1 VFPSK
6 SFAAFY
12 FFIHQL
18 NSFFM
23 KKLCLAASAVASM
36 LFFSANV
43 VAQEKPV
50 PAVVKPAAEA
60 KPVAVA
66 VPAAT
71 PKVEAAMAQGKTVAD
86 VAIASKSHTTLVA
99 ALKGAGLVDALKGKG
114 PYTLFAPTNE
124 AFAKIPADVLE
135 GLLKPEGKD
144 ALAKI
149 LTNHVVSGN
158 YKSADILG
166 AIKSGNGKAEFP
178 TLGGDKLTITSEG
191 GKVKVTDGAG
201 NVAYISAADLA
212 ADNGVVHVLDAV
224 IGK

>member
-1 VFPSK
+1 
-6 SFAAFY
+6 
-12 FFIHQL
+12 
-18 NSFFM
+18 M

-43 VAQEKPV
+43 VAQEKTIA
-50 PAVVKPAAEA
+50 PAVKPAVEA

-66 VPAAT
+66 VAKPVAVAA
-71 PKVEAAMAQGKTVAD
+71 PKVEAAVAQGKTVAD
-86 VAIASKSHTTLVA
+86 IAMASKSHSTLVA
-99 ALKGAGLVDALKGKG
+99 ALKSAGLIDALKGKG

-124 AFAKIPADVLE
+124 AFAKIPADVME
-135 GLLKPEGKD
+135 GLMKPEGKD

-191 GKVKVTDGAG
+191 GKVKVTDSAG

>member
-1 VFPSK
+1 
-6 SFAAFY
+6 
-12 FFIHQL
+12 
-18 NSFFM
+18 M

-50 PAVVKPAAEA
+50 APAVKPAVEAKSVAVAAA

-66 VPAAT
+66 APAAVAT
-71 PKVEAAMAQGKTVAD
+71 PKVEATVAQGKTVAD
-86 VAIASKSHTTLVA
+86 VAIASKAHTTLVA
-99 ALKGAGLVDALKGKG
+99 ALKSAGLVDALKGKG
-114 PYTLFAPTNE
+114 PYTLFAPTND

-135 GLLKPEGKD
+135 GLMKPEGKD

-191 GKVKVTDGAG
+191 GKVKVTDGGG